1 MNKRYL
7 YIIIAIIIITVIG
20 LLIYKA
26 SNKNK
31 TIDIKNITDEDV
43 QRIVNSAVAGEFK
56 IDVED
61 IQNFGNLE
69 YSVALAERLGV
80 PKKNILYN
88 IDQLDDFMLKQLP
101 G

>member
-7 YIIIAIIIITVIG
+7 YIIIAIIIIAVIG

-31 TIDIKNITDEDV
+31 TIDIENITDEDV
-43 QRIVNSAVAGEFK
+43 QRIVDNINAGDFK

-80 PKKNILYN
+80 PEDEIIKNRQ
-88 IDQLDDFMLKQLP
+88 QLDDLMLN
-101 G
+101 

>member
-7 YIIIAIIIITVIG
+7 YIIIAIIIIVVIG

-31 TIDIKNITDEDV
+31 TIDIENITDEDV
-43 QRIVNSAVAGEFK
+43 QRIVDNINAGDFK

-80 PKKNILYN
+80 PEDEIIKNRQ
-88 IDQLDDFMLKQLP
+88 QLDDLMLN
-101 G
+101 